1 MSDPLEQ
8 PDLTPNSAGDAAK
21 ISANSFIDEAW
32 GDQPLQDDPPAEQP
46 AEQPIEQPP
55 TEEQPVEQ
63 PPEEG
68 PIGSPPEDL
77 TGVPEHVV
85 RKGEK
90 SITTWRQL
98 RAERDEFARKVV
110 DTERDRLLKE
120 QELAELKEKLEKVPS
135 EEELEK
141 LKEELATA
149 KSRLSQVD
157 LAGTPEF
164 QEQFDKPINELFG
177 RVVQK
182 LMQAGHEEK
191 EALSM
196 ARKVFRPGV
205 TSPQSIEEVLPD
217 ESSVVVGALSAL
229 LESRDPLLQKR
240 EEALKEHQQTMEA
253 LQLERNRKASMDI
266 SAQLTRVAEKAFEE
280 VGKGGSWLFVKGADE
295 KWNEGVEARR
305 NAALGYLRAGKP
317 DVLARLIFEG
327 IASPVYRKSFE
338 KVKADLDDLRKK
350 YEAVISRRPGLEA
363 RAPARPGED
372 PPEAAPTTVG
382 GIVDQVWSET

>member
-1 MSDPLEQ
+1 MSNPMEQ

-21 ISANSFIDEAW
+21 ISANSFIDEEW
-32 GDQPLQDDPPAEQP
+32 SDQPLQDDPPPQDD
-46 AEQPIEQPP
+46 PP
-55 TEEQPVEQ
+55 SL
-63 PPEEG
+63 EEG
-68 PIGSPPEDL
+68 PIDSPPEDL
-77 TGVPEHVV
+77 TDIPDHVV

-90 SITTWRQL
+90 AIASWKKL

-149 KSRLSQVD
+149 KARLSQID

-229 LESRDPLLQKR
+229 LENRDPLLQKR

-253 LQLERNRKASMDI
+253 LRLERDRKASMDI
-266 SAQLTRVAEKAFEE
+266 SAQLTQVAEKAFEE

-338 KVKADLDDLRKK
+338 KVKADLDDMRKK
-350 YEAVISRRPGLEA
+350 YEAVTSRRPGLEA
-363 RAPARPGED
+363 RAPARPGEE
-372 PPEAAPTTVG
+372 PPKAVPTTVG
-382 GIVDQVWSET
+382 GIIDQVWGET

>member
-1 MSDPLEQ
+1 MEQ

-32 GDQPLQDDPPAEQP
+32 GDPPLQDDPPAEQP
-46 AEQPIEQPP
+46 V
-55 TEEQPVEQ
+55 EQPVEQ
-63 PPEEG
+63 PLEEG
-68 PIGSPPEDL
+68 PIDSPPEDL
-77 TGVPEHVV
+77 TGVPDHVV

-90 SITTWRQL
+90 SITTWKQL
-98 RAERDEFARKVV
+98 RAERDELERKVV

-141 LKEELATA
+141 LKEELETT

-191 EALSM
+191 EALSL

-229 LESRDPLLQKR
+229 LENRDPLLQKR

-266 SAQLTRVAEKAFEE
+266 SAQLTQVAEKAFED

-317 DVLARLIFEG
+317 EVLARLIFEG

-350 YEAVISRRPGLEA
+350 YEAVTSRRPGLEA

-382 GIVDQVWSET
+382 GIVDRVWGET